1 MPNVTMTVNG
11 KTVSGSVEGRT
22 LLVEFIRND
31 LHLTGTHVGCDTSQC
46 GACAIHVDGK
56 LVKACTMFALEAN
69 GATIIIRI
77 LSGIL
82 FCTLLNSA
90 FSTFELLDQI
100 AVLNLPEMSSAP
112 TLQQWI
118 ADQIKGLIFIQIV
131 IVILI
136 TFLEILRLIGIEKII
151 RICLSP
157 FLKILNIGQSAS
169 TIVVVGLTLGLGFG
183 GGLMI
188 KDVKQ
193 GLVAPRSAVG
203 ALIFINLFHSL
214 IEDTTILLLIGPSL
228 FTILVI
234 RGLFVFALTF
244 LLIKIFN
251 NLPFNA
257 YNRFLF
263 SRPINNLIKNQN

>member
-1 MPNVTMTVNG
+1 MSTAPN
-11 KTVSGSVEGRT
+11 
-22 LLVEFIRND
+22 
-31 LHLTGTHVGCDTSQC
+31 
-46 GACAIHVDGK
+46 
-56 LVKACTMFALEAN
+56 
-69 GATIIIRI
+69 
-77 LSGIL
+77 
-82 FCTLLNSA
+82 
-90 FSTFELLDQI
+90 
-100 AVLNLPEMSSAP
+100 
-112 TLQQWI
+112 LQQWVI
-118 ADQIKGLIFIQIV
+118 DQIKGLIFIQI
-131 IVILI
+131 IIIFLI
-136 TFLEILRLIGIEKII
+136 TLLEILRLIGIEEIV

-214 IEDTTILLLIGPSL
+214 IEDTAILLLIGPSL
-228 FTILVI
+228 MTILLI

-251 NLPFNA
+251 NLPIDA
-257 YNRFLF
+257 YNKFLF
-263 SRPINNLIKNQN
+263 SKSIHKILKTRS